1 VLLPSLVVVSLYYPY
16 QQEQIARAG
25 LRERATDM
33 AQSVALAAGEALG
46 LADSVGVRDALEWAS
61 QDAAVVYAAIF
72 DSTGRALT
80 SYDPLRQRPRAP
92 LRVTAATAADVDG
105 WLQATAPVRF
115 RERVIGAVSLGLAST
130 VLDAEIFS
138 NRVSTSALGAI
149 LLALGVLASF
159 YLAARIATPM
169 SALHAATAEIS
180 RGNYEISVLP
190 GGSEEI
196 QSLSEAFTRMAAEL
210 RATTDR
216 LAAARDAAL
225 AAERAKA
232 EFLATM
238 SHEIRTPMNGVTGM
252 LGLLL
257 DTDLDHSQK
266 QYAELAHRSAEA
278 LLAVINDILD
288 FSKIEAGKLE
298 LELIDFELRHTIED
312 VVSLLGERGAA
323 KGIELGTLIREG
335 VPDMVRGDPSRLR
348 QVLLNLVGN
357 AVKFTEQGEVVV
369 RVGLVTE
376 SEDGVTLRFEVAD
389 TGIGVPAAVQER
401 LFRPFT
407 QADASTT
414 RRYGG
419 TGLGLTICKRLVE
432 IMGGEI
438 GVNSTPGEGSTFWF
452 TARLARSDAA
462 TEPLRQPTGSLAECH
477 ALMVDDNRT
486 IREDLQRQLER

>member
-1 VLLPSLVVVSLYYPY
+1 MTKSPPAWNPFAAFRDAWNRFLLRPLPIRLQVLGSILAVLLPSLVVVSLYYPY

-238 SHEIRTPMNGVTGM
+238 SHEIRT
-252 LGLLL
+252 
-257 DTDLDHSQK
+257 
-266 QYAELAHRSAEA
+266 LAHRSAEA

-335 VPDMVRGDPSRLR
+335 ARHGARRSVAVATGPAQSRR
-348 QVLLNLVGN
+348 
-357 AVKFTEQGEVVV
+357 ERGEVY
-369 RVGLVTE
+369 RAGRGGGPGGPG
-376 SEDGVTLRFEVAD
+376 DGERGRRHAPLRGGGHWHRRPGRR
-389 TGIGVPAAVQER
+389 TGTTVPAVH
-401 LFRPFT
+401 P
-407 QADASTT
+407 
-414 RRYGG
+414 GG
-419 TGLGLTICKRLVE
+419 CLHDT
-432 IMGGEI
+432 
-438 GVNSTPGEGSTFWF
+438 
-452 TARLARSDAA
+452 
-462 TEPLRQPTGSLAECH
+462 PLRRHGARAH
-477 ALMVDDNRT
+477 
-486 IREDLQRQLER
+486 DLQAAGRDHGRRDRGQQHAG